1 MPAIACDV
9 TVLEHQRLT
18 DTIRLMTVNW
28 PRRDMPPKAGQF
40 FMLRCWP
47 ADVAPVLSRP
57 ISLHSYDP
65 AMGTVQFLYEVR
77 GKGTEKLAA
86 LEPGGT
92 LSLVGPSGN
101 GFDLAAAQGKKVA
114 LVGGGIGTAPLYQLA
129 KELCAAG
136 TKPDYYCGFRDEPY
150 GVEKFAPLCG
160 KVQLAT
166 DSGRFGF
173 HGFVTQ
179 LLRPE
184 EYDLVLCCGPEPMMR
199 AVAALCEEKGTACQ
213 VSLERKMACGIGA
226 CLGCTCHTSTGGR
239 CVCKEGPVFDSKE
252 VFGA

>member
-1 MPAIACDV
+1 MPVIACDV
-9 TVLEHQRLT
+9 KVLEHQRLT
-18 DTIRLMTVNW
+18 DTIRLMTVSW
-28 PRRDMPPKAGQF
+28 PRRDKAPKAGQF

-57 ISLHSYDP
+57 ISVHSYDP
-65 AMGTVQFLYEVR
+65 ELATLEFLYEVR

-86 LEPGGT
+86 LVPGDT
-92 LSLVGPSGN
+92 LSLVGPAGN
-101 GFDLAAAQGKKVA
+101 GFNVAEAAGKRVA

-129 KELCAAG
+129 KELCEAG
-136 TKPDYYCGFRDEPY
+136 TKADYFCGFRDEPY
-150 GVEKFAPLCG
+150 GMDRFTKVCG
-160 KVQLAT
+160 KVQLPPDAGGCG
-166 DSGRFGF
+166 SRGC
-173 HGFVTQ
+173 VTQ

-184 EYDLVLCCGPEPMMR
+184 ECDLGLGGGPEPGVG
-199 AVAALCEEKGTACQ
+199 AGAKLCDGAGPRCI

-226 CLGCTCHTSTGGR
+226 CLGCTCHTETGGK

>member
-1 MPAIACDV
+1 MHATACDV
-9 TVLEHQRLT
+9 KVLEHLALT
-18 DTIRLMTVNW
+18 DTIRLMTTTW
-28 PRRDMPPKAGQF
+28 SRRDKAPKAGQF

-57 ISLHSYDP
+57 ISVHSYD
-65 AMGTVQFLYEVR
+65 AEMGTVQFLYEVR

-86 LEPGGT
+86 LEPGDT

-101 GFDLAAAQGKKVA
+101 GFDVAAAAGKRVA

-129 KELCAAG
+129 KDLSAGG
-136 TKPDYYCGFRDEPY
+136 TKPDYFCGFRDEPY
-150 GVEKFAPLCG
+150 GVEKFATLCG

-166 DSGRFGF
+166 DSGRYGF

-179 LLRPE
+179 LLNPE
-184 EYDLVLCCGPEPMMR
+184 EYDLVLCCGPEPMMK
-199 AVAALCEEKGTACQ
+199 AVAKLCEEKGVTCI

-226 CLGCTCHTSTGGR
+226 CLGCTCKTTTGGK

>member
-1 MPAIACDV
+1 MPVIACDV
-9 TVLEHQRLT
+9 KVLEHQRLT
-18 DTIRLMTVNW
+18 DTIRLMTVSW
-28 PRRDMPPKAGQF
+28 PRRDKAPKAGQF

-57 ISLHSYDP
+57 ISVHSYDP
-65 AMGTVQFLYEVR
+65 ELATLDFLYEVR

-86 LEPGGT
+86 LVPGDT
-92 LSLVGPSGN
+92 LSLVGPAGN
-101 GFDLAAAQGKKVA
+101 GFNVAEAAGKRVA

-129 KELCAAG
+129 KELCEAG
-136 TKPDYYCGFRDEPY
+136 TKADYFCGFRDEPY
-150 GVEKFAPLCG
+150 GMDRFTQVCG

-179 LLRPE
+179 LLKPE
-184 EYDLVLCCGPEPMMR
+184 EYDLVLCCGPDPMMR
-199 AVAALCEEKGTACQ
+199 AVAKLCDAAGTRCI

-226 CLGCTCHTSTGGR
+226 CLGCTCHTETGGR

>member
-1 MPAIACDV
+1 MHATACDV
-9 TVLEHQRLT
+9 KVLEHLALT
-18 DTIRLMTVNW
+18 DTIRLMTTSW
-28 PRRDMPPKAGQF
+28 PRRDKAPKAGQF

-57 ISLHSYDP
+57 ISVHSYDA
-65 AMGTVQFLYEVR
+65 AMGTIQFLYEVR

-86 LEPGGT
+86 LEPGDT

-101 GFDLAAAQGKKVA
+101 GFDVESALGKRIA

-129 KELCAAG
+129 KELNAGG
-136 TKPDYYCGFRDEPY
+136 TKADYFCGFRDEPY
-150 GVEKFAPLCG
+150 GVEKFAALCG

-166 DSGRFGF
+166 DSGRYGF

-179 LLRPE
+179 LLNPE
-184 EYDLVLCCGPEPMMR
+184 EYDLVLCCGPEPMMK
-199 AVAALCEEKGTACQ
+199 AVAKLCEEKGVTCI

-226 CLGCTCHTSTGGR
+226 CLGCTCKTTTGGK